1 MVPDNMG
8 QTWNSGLFGGFHHGA
23 HACGAWQI
31 YQHSGDLTFLTE
43 AYTFF
48 DNLFAAAGGVFG
60 EDFDASICL
69 RTMASELNLPEAD
82 ITKWDTHMDRYG
94 GIEFYLNQRWDASR
108 SCWLD
113 CDETSIHGWTQI
125 AIADKSYFPSDWAK
139 AMGAAWLQ
147 KGDPE
152 GFYADGDTPLVSIA
166 KRDWDKILCNGTLE
180 SVSCGNGYW
189 SEVSDIEVTVL
200 LICLKASTHF
210 VVC

>member
-1 MVPDNMG
+1 MFQILVGSWTTDKPTWAYGNVLLWSELPLNATSSNGMVPDNMG
-8 QTWNSGLFGGFHHGA
+8 QMWNSGLFGGFHHGA

-48 DNLFAAAGGVFG
+48 DNLFAAAGDVFG

-82 ITKWDTHMDRYG
+82 ITKWDAHMDRYG

-125 AIADKSYFPSDWAK
+125 AIADKSYFPSDWASDGSS
-139 AMGAAWLQ
+139 MAA
-147 KGDPE
+147 KGRSR
-152 GFYADGDTPLVSIA
+152 G
-166 KRDWDKILCNGTLE
+166 
-180 SVSCGNGYW
+180 
-189 SEVSDIEVTVL
+189 VL
-200 LICLKASTHF
+200 R
-210 VVC
+210 